1 MILLFMG
8 MICIAAI
15 NTLLRDE
22 RAAGTPV
29 AIAIW
34 FFALAGGFNATGS
47 SGPRLPGRWFLLRSV
62 TFALGIS
69 LIGVWLLKQGGNIDV
84 ILSVLILTAFA
95 LLISSHSLFYRLA
108 MAAII
113 VICLVALIRFFSNS
127 QSWLAGVLFGGI
139 WMCVAFYAKRTSW
152 FARNRRLLAIVV
164 LVSILI
170 LPMATYML
178 YQGRKI
184 GVAERIIPWGVN
196 AFGETELNLLDR
208 PARWEALLV
217 HIKEHQFNLKFTNFQ
232 DIYYIQSLGVSE
244 SASPHN
250 IIITLGVFLGI
261 PGIIIGCILLIAL
274 ISSLLEAIVRG
285 KPQARPITLAAFGIV
300 CGFLFRN
307 MWSNALFTWP
317 IEITLFS
324 LAILASW
331 QVLIGARIEEMKT
344 EDSDIETE
352 EPKGD
357 PVLERA

>member
-1 MILLFMG
+1 
-8 MICIAAI
+8 
-15 NTLLRDE
+15 
-22 RAAGTPV
+22 
-29 AIAIW
+29 
-34 FFALAGGFNATGS
+34 
-47 SGPRLPGRWFLLRSV
+47 
-62 TFALGIS
+62 
-69 LIGVWLLKQGGNIDV
+69 
-84 ILSVLILTAFA
+84 
-95 LLISSHSLFYRLA
+95 
-108 MAAII
+108 
-113 VICLVALIRFFSNS
+113 
-127 QSWLAGVLFGGI
+127 
-139 WMCVAFYAKRTSW
+139 
-152 FARNRRLLAIVV
+152 
-164 LVSILI
+164 
-170 LPMATYML
+170 ML